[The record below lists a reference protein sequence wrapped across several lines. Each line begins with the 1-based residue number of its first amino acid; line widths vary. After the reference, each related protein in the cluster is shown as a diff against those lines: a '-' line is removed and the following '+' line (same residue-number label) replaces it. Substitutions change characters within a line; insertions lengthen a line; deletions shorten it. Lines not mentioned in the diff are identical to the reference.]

1 MGDKTSFPGFIAFKI
16 LLIHMSRVVHF
27 EIPVSDPAKS
37 QQFYAKAFGWTFSQ
51 FGEAPYWLA
60 NTGPDDQPGIN
71 GAIMK
76 RNHPQQPV
84 TNAITVDDIDE
95 AIAKVQAAGGKIV
108 VNKTAFP
115 GVGWSAYF
123 MDPDDNIF
131 GLWKEDPNAK

>member
-1 MGDKTSFPGFIAFKI
+1 MN
-16 LLIHMSRVVHF
+16 RVVHF
-27 EIPVSDPAKS
+27 EIPVTDPVKS
-37 QQFYAKAFGWTFSQ
+37 QQFYARAFGWTFNQ

-60 NTGPDDQPGIN
+60 TTGDEGKPGIN

-84 TNAITVDDIDE
+84 TNSISVENIDE
-95 AIAKVQAAGGKIV
+95 AIIKVEAAGGKIV

-123 MDPDDNIF
+123 MDPDNNIF
-131 GLWKEDPNAK
+131 GLWKEDRNAR